1 MQLPRHARAGPSYDL
16 RGVAV
21 ANSDPV
27 ERLTVRLQ
35 RLEDRTD
42 ELDDRLAAERAARQ
56 LLQRDVRWILRVSM
70 GAAAVVS
77 FLISVGAQYLASY
90 F

>member
-1 MQLPRHARAGPSYDL
+1 M
-16 RGVAV
+16 

>member
-1 MQLPRHARAGPSYDL
+1 MQLPRRARAGPSHDL

>member
-1 MQLPRHARAGPSYDL
+1 MS
-16 RGVAV
+16 
-21 ANSDPV
+21 NSDPV

-35 RLEDRTD
+35 RLEDQAD
-42 ELDDRLAAERAARQ
+42 ELDNRIAAERAARQ
-56 LLQRDVRWILRVSM
+56 LLQRDVRWIVRVSM

>member
-1 MQLPRHARAGPSYDL
+1 
-16 RGVAV
+16 V

>member
-1 MQLPRHARAGPSYDL
+1 VS
-16 RGVAV
+16 
-21 ANSDPV
+21 NSDPL
-27 ERLTVRLQ
+27 ERLTVRVQ
-35 RLEDRTD
+35 RVEDQAD
-42 ELDDRLAAERAARQ
+42 ELDDRIAAERAARK

-90 F
+90 L

>member
-1 MQLPRHARAGPSYDL
+1 MS
-16 RGVAV
+16 
-21 ANSDPV
+21 NSDPL
-27 ERLTVRLQ
+27 ERLTVRVQ
-35 RLEDRTD
+35 RVEDQAD
-42 ELDDRLAAERAARQ
+42 ELDDRIAAERAARK

-90 F
+90 L

>member
-1 MQLPRHARAGPSYDL
+1 M
-16 RGVAV
+16 

-42 ELDDRLAAERAARQ
+42 ELDDRLAAEQAARQ

>member
-1 MQLPRHARAGPSYDL
+1 M
-16 RGVAV
+16 
-21 ANSDPV
+21 SDFDPI
-27 ERLTVRLQ
+27 ERLTVRLR
-35 RLEDRTD
+35 RLEDETD
-42 ELDDRLAAERAARQ
+42 ELETRIAAERAARQ

>member
-1 MQLPRHARAGPSYDL
+1 MS
-16 RGVAV
+16 
-21 ANSDPV
+21 NSNPI
-27 ERLTVRLQ
+27 ERLTARL
-35 RLEDRTD
+35 RRVEDQAD
-42 ELDDRLAAERAARQ
+42 ELEDRLAAERASRQ
-56 LLQRDVRWILRVSM
+56 LLQRDVRWIVRVSM

>member
-1 MQLPRHARAGPSYDL
+1 
-16 RGVAV
+16 V
-21 ANSDPV
+21 SDFDPI
-27 ERLTVRLQ
+27 ERLTVRLR
-35 RLEDRTD
+35 RLEDETD
-42 ELDDRLAAERAARQ
+42 ELETRIAAERAARQ